1 MGVIMKKLLFIL
13 SIFLCLFT
21 YKINGLTNDYAE
33 RIYTIEFDNL
43 SSKKINELFNGINA
57 KIILVTV
64 KTSRFTQE
72 YRFNLSM
79 TNNLERDLSELVIND
94 LKSKISKEEISV
106 IEVSGF
112 SIKSI
117 ELRCNKLERDLILN
131 RV

>member
-1 MGVIMKKLLFIL
+1 MKKVLFIL

-33 RIYTIEFDNL
+33 KVYTIEFDNL
-43 SSKKINELFNGINA
+43 SSKRVNELFSGINA

-64 KTSRFTQE
+64 KTSRFTHE
-72 YRFNLSM
+72 YRFNLNM
-79 TNNLERDLSELVIND
+79 TNNLEKDLNELVIND
-94 LKSKISKEEISV
+94 LKSKLPKEEISI

-117 ELRCNKLERDLILN
+117 ELRCNKLERDLILK